1 MKVRY
6 LKSQWEKRVR
16 RSLQGRQR
24 GLQGEGEEDRGE
36 VQREGGE
43 GDGEEEEEEEGGAGY
58 EEDNQLL
65 WTNLTRTKVSIEAEM
80 KGCNA
85 NT

>member
-6 LKSQWEKRVR
+6 LK
-16 RSLQGRQR
+16 RQR

-36 VQREGGE
+36 VQRKGGGE
-43 GDGEEEEEEEGGAGY
+43 GEGEEEEEGGAGD

-80 KGCNA
+80 
-85 NT
+85 